1 MPFPGIIA
9 LRTETMLPLF
19 KEKFLEVAMAI
30 APLIVIV
37 CILQWTLVQAPTAL
51 FIQFL
56 IGSLM
61 TTVGMMLFLMG
72 IDTGILPMGR
82 NIGAELPKRGSL
94 LLIVVVAF
102 SFGFATTIAEPDVLV
117 LSKQIDLIARG
128 VIAGSTV
135 LYVIAIGVGISV
147 AVAMLRVVFGIR
159 MVYLLTVTYAIV
171 LVLSFFTPAEFVPLA
186 YDSGSVTTGALTAP
200 VVIALSLGLSSVL
213 AGRSTV
219 SDGFGLLGFASIG
232 PIIAVMLLGILR

>member
-1 MPFPGIIA
+1 
-9 LRTETMLPLF
+9 MLPLF
-19 KEKFLEVAMAI
+19 KEKFLEVAKAI
-30 APLIVIV
+30 TPLIVIV
-37 CILQWTLVQAPTAL
+37 CVLQWTLVQAPAAL

-82 NIGAELPKRGSL
+82 SIGAELPKRGSL

-117 LSKQIDLIARG
+117 LTKQIDLIARG
-128 VIAGSTV
+128 AIAGSTV

-159 MVYLLTVTYAIV
+159 MVYLLTVVYAIV

-200 VVIALSLGLSSVL
+200 VVIALALGLSSVI